1 MSGENREQ
9 HSHEAAQEHAHS
21 HEHTHTHEHTHAHAH
36 DHAHSHA
43 HGHVH
48 DDEGPAHIHSHR
60 NIIGFDKHGVPTVV
74 VKADHQDEQDEN
86 EFIRDYMNAV
96 AEYKKTF
103 PSKQDVIDNTP
114 DPAVR
119 EMLLR
124 AEQLGFDTT
133 FDRFDKQKPQC
144 SFGLAGICCKICN
157 MGPCK
162 ITPKSP
168 KGICG
173 ADADLIV
180 ARNLLRSAAAGAAQH
195 GMHGREVILSLKWA
209 AEGKLDLPI
218 LGQQKIRDTAK
229 AFGIKTERRSIKRI
243 ASELADKLLADM
255 SRTVPDDYE
264 VIKACAPAERQKVWK
279 DLDIIPISA
288 YHEVFE
294 AYHKSGV
301 GTDGD
306 WRSIMQQFLRCGL
319 AFTFSGVVST
329 AIATDSLFG
338 VGDRVTSKVNI
349 GALQKG
355 YVNIAVHGHLPTLV
369 SQIVKV
375 GQEEAF
381 IELAKKAGAKGIRF
395 YGICCSGLSAM
406 YRYAGVIPL
415 SNAVSAE
422 LVLGTGALDLW
433 IADVQDVFPSIME
446 VAKCF
451 QTTVITTSESA
462 RLPGAERFE
471 YDHHHSNIGETREL
485 AERIV
490 KRAIESFENRKGVPV
505 YIPPYEVDAEVGF
518 SVEYVH
524 KRFGSMAPLAEA
536 VKSGKI
542 LGIVNMVGCNNPRV
556 VYERAI
562 VDIAEELIKND
573 VLIFTNGCASFPLLK
588 LGYCS
593 LSALEKTGAGLRSV
607 LGEDQPPVWHM
618 GECVDNTRASTIL
631 GGVAAE
637 AGVAIKDMPYAFTSP
652 EWANEK
658 GLDASLAFRLFGID
672 SYHCVEAPI
681 HGSTNVMNFLK
692 RDTKE
697 TLGAVMTVDTDAKR
711 LAAKILADLDA
722 QRAALGWAECAPL
735 AAAADSSA
743 ELAETAEELAEVGA

>member
-1 MSGENREQ
+1 MAANTGAGNHVHE
-9 HSHEAAQEHAHS
+9 HSHTHDHG
-21 HEHTHTHEHTHAHAH
+21 HTRTHDHDHGHTHEHHDHDH
-36 DHAHSHA
+36 DHAHGHS
-43 HGHVH
+43 HVH
-48 DDEGPAHIHSHR
+48 DHAHE
-60 NIIGFDKHGVPTVV
+60 HGTWQPHTHDAAHPHVHGGV
-74 VKADHQDEQDEN
+74 N
-86 EFIRDYMNAV
+86 DYMKAV
-96 AEYKKTF
+96 SDYRKTF
-103 PSKQDVIDNTP
+103 PSKQDVLEQTP

-119 EMLLR
+119 EMLLHM
-124 AEQLGFDTT
+124 EQIGCDTA
-133 FDRFDKQKPQC
+133 FDRFDKQQPQC
-144 SFGLAGICCKICN
+144 AFGMAGVCCKNCN

-168 KGICG
+168 RGICG

-180 ARNLLRSAAAGAAQH
+180 ARNLLRSAAGGVAQH
-195 GMHGREVILSLKWA
+195 GAHAREVILSLKFA
-209 AEGKLDLPI
+209 AEGRLKLPL
-218 LGQQKIRDTAK
+218 LGEKRIREVCK
-229 AFGIKTERRSIKRI
+229 AFGIETRGQSTKRLASKLADVLLEDLARPVPGEYRSI
-243 ASELADKLLADM
+243 AAL
-255 SRTVPDDYE
+255 
-264 VIKACAPAERQKVWK
+264 APAERKEVWEK
-279 DLDIIPISA
+279 LDILPISA
-288 YHEVFE
+288 YNEVFD
-294 AYHKSGV
+294 AFHRTGC

-306 WRSIMQQFLRCGL
+306 WQSTMKQFLRCGL
-319 AFTFSGVVST
+319 AFCYTGVV
-329 AIATDSLFG
+329 AANIATDALFG
-338 VGDRVTSKVNI
+338 VGHRATSKVNV
-349 GALQKG
+349 GALKKG
-355 YVNIAVHGHLPTLV
+355 WVNIAVHGHLPTLV
-369 SQIVKV
+369 SEIVRIGKT
-375 GQEEAF
+375 EEF
-381 IELAKKAGAKGIRF
+381 VRLAKEHGAEGIQF
-395 YGICCSGLSAM
+395 YGICCSCLAAM
-406 YRYAGVIPL
+406 YRYEGVIPL
-415 SNAVSAE
+415 SNAVGAE

-433 IADVQDVFPSIME
+433 VADVQDVLPSIMD
-446 VAKCF
+446 VAHCF
-451 QTTVITTSESA
+451 KTTVVTTSDAA
-462 RLPGAERFE
+462 RLPGAEHYA
-471 YDHHHSNIGETREL
+471 YDHHHSNVEDTEKIARK
-485 AERIV
+485 IV
-490 KRAIESFENRKGVPV
+490 TRAIESFAARRDIPV
-505 YIPPYEVDAEVGF
+505 FIPAYEVTAEIGF
-518 SVEYVH
+518 SAESVRERYN
-524 KRFGSMAPLAEA
+524 GYGAIAEA
-536 VKSGKI
+536 LKYGKI
-542 LGIVNMVGCNNPRV
+542 RGIVNMVGCNNPRV

-722 QRAALGWAECAPL
+722 QRAALGWVECASI

>member
-86 EFIRDYMNAV
+86 EFIREYMNAV

-294 AYHKSGV
+294 AYHKSG
-301 GTDGD
+301 
-306 WRSIMQQFLRCGL
+306 
-319 AFTFSGVVST
+319 
-329 AIATDSLFG
+329 
-338 VGDRVTSKVNI
+338 
-349 GALQKG
+349 
-355 YVNIAVHGHLPTLV
+355 
-369 SQIVKV
+369 
-375 GQEEAF
+375 
-381 IELAKKAGAKGIRF
+381 IRF
-395 YGICCSGLSAM
+395 DGICCSGLSAM

-471 YDHHHSNIGETREL
+471 YDHRHSNIGETREL

-536 VKSGKI
+536 VKSGEI
-542 LGIVNMVGCNNPRV
+542 LGIVNMVGCNNPKV
-556 VYERAI
+556 LYEKTALD
-562 VDIAEELIKND
+562 VADILLQNNILI
-573 VLIFTNGCASFPLLK
+573 LTNGCVSFPLMK
-588 LGYCS
+588 MGYCNMKDGLPKAGES
-593 LSALEKTGAGLRSV
+593 LRNFLSPDL
-607 LGEDQPPVWHM
+607 PPVWHV
-618 GECVDNTRASTIL
+618 GECIDNTRSSGIF
-631 GGVAAE
+631 
-637 AGVAIKDMPYAFTSP
+637 AGIANEFGKDLKDMPFAFTSP
-652 EWANEK
+652 EWSNEK
-658 GLDASLAFRLFGID
+658 GIDASLGFRLMGIN
-672 SYHCVEAPI
+672 SYHCVIE
-681 HGSTNVMNFLK
+681 FLK
-692 RDTKE
+692 EGTRE
-697 TLGAVMTVDTDAKR
+697 TLGSVMHVDTDPKALAEKLVEDIKAKR
-711 LAAKILADLDA
+711 
-722 QRAALGWAECAPL
+722 RALGWVVPGEKRKAVAP
-735 AAAADSSA
+735 
-743 ELAETAEELAEVGA
+743 

>member
-1 MSGENREQ
+1 MAANTGAG
-9 HSHEAAQEHAHS
+9 SHGHEHAHG
-21 HEHTHTHEHTHAHAH
+21 HDHVHGHVHTHMHDGHTHEHHHHDH
-36 DHAHSHA
+36 DHAHGHSHDYDHA
-43 HGHVH
+43 HEHGTWHPHTHDAAHPHVH
-48 DDEGPAHIHSHR
+48 G
-60 NIIGFDKHGVPTVV
+60 GV
-74 VKADHQDEQDEN
+74 N
-86 EFIRDYMNAV
+86 DYMKAV
-96 AEYKKTF
+96 SDYRKTF
-103 PSKQDVIDNTP
+103 PSKQDVLEQTP

-119 EMLLR
+119 EMLLHM
-124 AEQLGFDTT
+124 EQIGCDTA
-133 FDRFDKQKPQC
+133 FDRFDKQQPQC
-144 SFGLAGICCKICN
+144 AFGMAGVCCKNCN

-168 KGICG
+168 RGICG

-180 ARNLLRSAAAGAAQH
+180 ARNLLRSAAGGVAQH
-195 GMHGREVILSLKWA
+195 GAHAREVLLSLKFA
-209 AEGKLDLPI
+209 AEGRLKLPL
-218 LGQQKIRDTAK
+218 LGEKRIREVCK
-229 AFGIKTERRSIKRI
+229 AFGIETRGQSTKRLASKLADVLLEDLARPVPGEYRSI
-243 ASELADKLLADM
+243 AAL
-255 SRTVPDDYE
+255 
-264 VIKACAPAERQKVWK
+264 APAERKEVWEK
-279 DLDIIPISA
+279 LDILPISA
-288 YHEVFE
+288 YNEVFD
-294 AYHKSGV
+294 AFHRTGC

-306 WRSIMQQFLRCGL
+306 WQSTMKQFLRCGL
-319 AFTFSGVVST
+319 AFCYTGVV
-329 AIATDSLFG
+329 AANIATDALFG
-338 VGDRVTSKVNI
+338 VGHRATSKVNV
-349 GALQKG
+349 GALKKG
-355 YVNIAVHGHLPTLV
+355 WVNIAVHGHLPTLV
-369 SQIVKV
+369 SEIVRIGKT
-375 GQEEAF
+375 EEF
-381 IELAKKAGAKGIRF
+381 VRLAKEHGAEGIQF
-395 YGICCSGLSAM
+395 YGICCSCLAAM
-406 YRYAGVIPL
+406 YRYEGVIPL
-415 SNAVSAE
+415 SNAVGAE

-433 IADVQDVFPSIME
+433 VADVQDVFPSIMD
-446 VAKCF
+446 VARCF
-451 QTTVITTSESA
+451 KTTVVTTSDAA
-462 RLPGAERFE
+462 RLPGAEHYA
-471 YDHHHSNIGETREL
+471 YDHHHSNVEDTEKIARK
-485 AERIV
+485 IV
-490 KRAIESFENRKGVPV
+490 TRAIESFAARRDIPV
-505 YIPPYEVDAEVGF
+505 FIPAYEVTAEIGF
-518 SVEYVH
+518 SAESVRERYNG
-524 KRFGSMAPLAEA
+524 FGAIAEA
-536 VKSGKI
+536 LKSGKI
-542 LGIVNMVGCNNPRV
+542 RGIVNMVGCNNPRV

>member
-1 MSGENREQ
+1 MAANTGAG
-9 HSHEAAQEHAHS
+9 SHGHEHAHG
-21 HEHTHTHEHTHAHAH
+21 HDHVHAHTHMHDGHTHEHHHHDHDHVHGHSHDH
-36 DHAHSHA
+36 DHAHEHGTWQPHTHDAA
-43 HGHVH
+43 HPHVH
-48 DDEGPAHIHSHR
+48 G
-60 NIIGFDKHGVPTVV
+60 GV
-74 VKADHQDEQDEN
+74 N
-86 EFIRDYMNAV
+86 DYMKAV
-96 AEYKKTF
+96 SDYRKTF
-103 PSKQDVIDNTP
+103 PSKQDVLEQTP

-119 EMLLR
+119 EMLLHM
-124 AEQLGFDTT
+124 EQIGCDTA
-133 FDRFDKQKPQC
+133 FDRFDKQQPQC
-144 SFGLAGICCKICN
+144 AFGMAGVCCKNCN

-168 KGICG
+168 RGICG

-180 ARNLLRSAAAGAAQH
+180 ARNLLRSAAGGVAQH
-195 GMHGREVILSLKWA
+195 GAHAREVLLSLKFA
-209 AEGKLDLPI
+209 AEGRLKLPL
-218 LGQQKIRDTAK
+218 LGEKRIREVCK
-229 AFGIKTERRSIKRI
+229 AFGIETRGQSTKRLASKLADVLLEDLARPVPGEYRSI
-243 ASELADKLLADM
+243 AAL
-255 SRTVPDDYE
+255 
-264 VIKACAPAERQKVWK
+264 APAERKEVWEK
-279 DLDIIPISA
+279 LDILPISA
-288 YHEVFE
+288 YNEVFD
-294 AYHKSGV
+294 AFHRTGC

-306 WRSIMQQFLRCGL
+306 WQSTMKQFLRCGL
-319 AFTFSGVVST
+319 AFCYTGVV
-329 AIATDSLFG
+329 AANIATDALFG
-338 VGDRVTSKVNI
+338 VGHRATSKVNV
-349 GALQKG
+349 GALKKG
-355 YVNIAVHGHLPTLV
+355 WVNIAVHGHLPTLV
-369 SQIVKV
+369 SEIVRIGKT
-375 GQEEAF
+375 EEF
-381 IELAKKAGAKGIRF
+381 VRLAKEHGAEGIQF
-395 YGICCSGLSAM
+395 YGICCSCLAAM
-406 YRYAGVIPL
+406 YRYEGVIPL
-415 SNAVSAE
+415 SNAVGAE

-433 IADVQDVFPSIME
+433 VADVQDVFPSIMD
-446 VAKCF
+446 VARCF
-451 QTTVITTSESA
+451 KTTVVTTSDAA
-462 RLPGAERFE
+462 RLPGAEHYA
-471 YDHHHSNIGETREL
+471 YDHHHSNVEDTEKIARK
-485 AERIV
+485 IV
-490 KRAIESFENRKGVPV
+490 TRAIESFAARRDIPV
-505 YIPPYEVDAEVGF
+505 FIPAYEVTAEIGF
-518 SVEYVH
+518 SAESVRERYNG
-524 KRFGSMAPLAEA
+524 FGAIAEA
-536 VKSGKI
+536 LKSGKI
-542 LGIVNMVGCNNPRV
+542 RGIVNMVGCNNPRV

-722 QRAALGWAECAPL
+722 QRAALGWAECAPI